1 MTNHPLPFPKI
12 PTTTISDTVAAK
24 ESPFFAFYSP
34 SLSLHPTTS
43 SNQFRHGPPPKKPWT
58 TTQKPKLGSKNKGIG
73 RNGEQQSNESR
84 GTQFAE
90 ITIITSP
97 TSRGKGQRE
106 DRDDKGEREEK
117 IEKRESRK
125 REMNKI

>member
-34 SLSLHPTTS
+34 SLSLHPHKIAKS
-43 SNQFRHGPPPKKPWT
+43 VSPWT
-58 TTQKPKLGSKNKGIG
+58 TTQKPKSGSKNKGIG
-73 RNGEQQSNESR
+73 KIGEQQSNESR
-84 GTQFAE
+84 GTRFAE

-97 TSRGKGQRE
+97 SPTSGGRGQRE

-117 IEKRESRK
+117 VEKRKSRK
-125 REMNKI
+125 REMNQI